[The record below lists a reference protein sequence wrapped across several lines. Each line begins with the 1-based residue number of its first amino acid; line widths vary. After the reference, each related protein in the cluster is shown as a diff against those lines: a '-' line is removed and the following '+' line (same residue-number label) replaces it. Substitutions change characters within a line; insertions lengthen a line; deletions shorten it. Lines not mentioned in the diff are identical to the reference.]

1 MLDSLKHFARES
13 WLLVVASVLCG
24 LLLAATNAA
33 LGPRIEVNK
42 ALKLTSL
49 AGGLLP
55 AAQAFAPLSSP
66 VEVKGLGGE
75 TESAAV
81 FRATTDDQ
89 TVGWVFKVV
98 GSGFADKIELVVAA
112 DASFSKL
119 VGYDVVSSSE
129 TPGFGDQIKDAY
141 YRNQFTG
148 APVGQLSLVGLGA
161 AKEQDIDSTIVAI
174 SGATISSTAVVQAM
188 NHYLPQ
194 LKDQLQQKGL
204 IGHGN
209 NP

>member
-1 MLDSLKHFARES
+1 MLDSLTRFVRES

-55 AAQAFAPLSSP
+55 SAQAFVPLSSP
-66 VEVKGLGGE
+66 VEVKGLDGK

-81 FRATTDDQ
+81 FKATTDDQ

-98 GSGFADKIELVVAA
+98 GSGFADKIELVVAV
-112 DASFSKL
+112 DASFSRL
-119 VGYDVVSSSE
+119 AGYDVVSSSE

-148 APVGQLSLVGLGA
+148 APVGQFSLVGLGA
-161 AKEQDIDSTIVAI
+161 ANEQDIDSTIVAI

-188 NHYLPQ
+188 NHYLMQ

-204 IGHGN
+204 IGHGS